1 LEIGGSDGEQ
11 IVIFNSIIAGNI
23 NRNAGGDGIVASAV
37 QTYIQQNSG
46 QYVAITN
53 SIFEG
58 GSSEWFYDS
67 DEDCYDFDPLFEDSL
82 GTLSAYSPAIGKGGA
97 SIEDVDENDI
107 LYPGIDIYGTP
118 RPTPAGSNPDIG
130 AYEHVLSEPRRLV
143 YYIDDT
149 NGNNNNDGLTSAT
162 ALKTIAEGLN
172 KSSNRD
178 TLELAAGTYDGT
190 NNRNLNMQGLTR
202 IIRST
207 SGAANTIIDCQGLG
221 SAFVFNNGENDS
233 VHISGLTII
242 NGSGTNGGAVSIT
255 GADPVFENV
264 IFRDNSGTGN
274 GGAVY
279 LDDSQSS
286 FTNCVFD
293 DNNSAVG
300 GAIYFDGGSVVL
312 DHCTMINNTSD
323 DTTGIFIASGSL
335 EILNSVYWGNHDI
348 DEEATVVFSNVMG
361 GFDGEGN
368 LNGRP
373 GFTDAENGDLT
384 LLGWSPMIGGA
395 RPIYAV
401 ETDIAGVARPDTANP
416 DMGAYENSLN
426 APSAYTSV
434 TWHVNTSGTDEA
446 VYSSPTVATGAFES
460 IDWVMDHVLEGDS
473 VIIHPG
479 HYDHG
484 FSNWGKSAHL
494 RGSSASPS
502 DVWIHEEMEFSGGSS
517 SLHMLSIHNDSG
529 DGVVVSAGSIEISYV
544 LIDSVSGEAI
554 AISDTADASISNVTF
569 YGNGHAI
576 VDSSS
581 GSVSVM
587 NSIIWGN
594 TNAVAGDP
602 VITYSNVQGG
612 YTGTGN
618 INTDPLFANASEKDF
633 ELNILSPCIDAGN
646 TSSAYDADNTVVD
659 MGAFPRQRVLLSGN
673 SQGDI
678 SVSADTV
685 VIITDDFTVSEDDTL
700 ELDAGAEL
708 FFSPG
713 VSLTVSGALDAEGN
727 EDGGAISF
735 LPTHPDSTWGG
746 LTITG
751 DRGRT
756 SHNVYSYIQISGV
769 EAASVPLTV
778 DGDATLNHI
787 TIAGNGNATSLSVAT
802 GTVDLNYSILEG
814 QIDGNANSVG
824 SFTSSTDQFT
834 DYANDDFTLLATA
847 AGIDVDTT
855 KADPDY
861 TYGDAGAYY
870 HDQRSYP
877 VTSITVLRPATGDT
891 VLASPD
897 TSSAAGLAS
906 TIQLFNTYGRY
917 KTKGS
922 VSWASVNNTGSFSIV
937 STDSTDLNGV
947 VSNQYV
953 TSTVSGSYNSFT
965 VSADDASST
974 SGFYLVE
981 PGIPDSVEVGALAAE
996 TMTQLDSLTF
1006 TANVYDQF
1014 ANLVRLGEHVVWSI
1028 NTVTGSGDGY
1038 RLSSDTTATD
1048 ASGNTT
1054 VVLYTDPTNNTL
1066 SVGDQVTVTATSGP
1080 GSHVSSVVTIIPSD
1094 IYNLTLGEGLTT
1106 EELGVSADTAYIDFY
1121 TALID
1126 TFDNPLENVEVF
1138 WEVVAGSGTGETLSS
1153 ASSNTNAQGVASTR
1167 LNTNTVSGTEYQV
1180 RCWVTES
1187 SLLNAFGSF
1196 ESLGNNASSMS
1207 TSLNS
1212 SVNVPSTHSISNSI
1226 KPGVSTKS
1234 SMFTRNQEIQEH
1246 RPAQFVPV
1254 QVARPST
1261 LDHSVSRV
1269 AAYDLD
1275 DTSAVVLVWP
1285 GVTASLS
1292 GVPQQDED
1300 LELDQQFGFTLD
1312 AHDQFG
1318 NLVRDNTSVTWQVVP
1333 SSANVSIVGQDD
1345 VTTEGQASIALEVAS
1360 NAAWDFSFKV
1370 VATVEGISDSTGSY
1384 RIDDVTAPAAVS
1396 GLSISPSVWTS
1407 TNDFTLSWTN
1417 PSEHSGVA
1425 GAYYKIDGES
1435 SQYVT
1440 GSNIQTLNFTMPA
1453 NDSRTVKLW
1462 LQDNAENQDESTAM
1476 IVTAKWDDTAPSTFS
1491 LTQPLAGWY
1500 NQTEY
1505 RFEWQASSD
1514 ATSGLSHYLF
1524 SLNGGNETAEISPDS
1539 TGFSPSFGL
1548 AQGSHTWTVTA
1559 YDSAGNSLETSNP
1572 QTISVDHT
1580 PPGITHNPVQEATE
1594 NTAVVINAVFTE
1606 DGSGQSGIYKAE
1618 LYYRRG
1624 GESNWQPP
1632 VDMSTLS
1639 SYQIAS
1645 AYSTSSG
1652 IEYYLYGEDVAGN
1665 ITKKPVDGFTSV
1677 SVTIPNGLASTD
1689 RWPTGVP
1696 NGSDVSSYQLW
1707 SFPGNPTS
1715 SSPVNL
1721 IVDDMPDAAFDNT
1734 KWRAF
1739 AYAGSGA
1746 WTEFEQLSSLNSGE
1760 SYFIL
1765 IKDPG
1770 FSINTGQTYTIET
1783 NQPYQIN
1790 LTSGDWTFIGN
1801 PFDFSIPLSSVLTQD
1816 STSLSGDA
1824 NFYTYDGGSWTNASS
1839 LEPWGGYIYKSS
1851 SASSIF
1857 IDPGNGGGGLLGRS
1871 VADSEIILED
1881 DEWLINISARN
1892 GFGRDQF
1899 NEVGLLQGAM
1909 DTYDDQDAF
1918 EPPLVPG
1925 GISVRVNNRDWP
1937 EHADTYTRDIRTPK
1951 EEGEYWD
1958 LEVIAQDD
1966 EHNVYLTFEDLDL
1979 IPEDLDVFAIDITLG
1994 TAQDLRWRHVYKY
2007 AVTNPSQKH
2016 EVRFIAGT
2024 REFLQKNNAGVELFP
2039 DRYALSQNY
2048 PNPFNPQ
2055 TSILLTM
2062 QDEASVSLVVY
2073 NLLGEEVAVLA
2084 NNEYRPAGYHNF
2096 IWKGLN
2102 KDNQRVASGVYFY
2115 MARVISPK
2123 GELLISDTHKMIL
2136 VK

>member
-1 LEIGGSDGEQ
+1 M
-11 IVIFNSIIAGNI
+11 
-23 NRNAGGDGIVASAV
+23 
-37 QTYIQQNSG
+37 
-46 QYVAITN
+46 
-53 SIFEG
+53 
-58 GSSEWFYDS
+58 
-67 DEDCYDFDPLFEDSL
+67 
-82 GTLSAYSPAIGKGGA
+82 
-97 SIEDVDENDI
+97 DENDI

-118 RPTPAGSNPDIG
+118 RPTPAGSSPDIG

-293 DNNSAVG
+293 GNNSAVG

-434 TWHVNTSGTDEA
+434 TWHVNSSGTDEA

-494 RGSSASPS
+494 RGSSTSPS

-769 EAASVPLTV
+769 EAASFPLTV

-1207 TSLNS
+1207 MSLNS
-1212 SVNVPSTHSISNSI
+1212 SVNVSLTHSISNSI
-1226 KPGVSTKS
+1226 KTGVSTKS

-1254 QVARPST
+1254 QVGRPST

-1548 AQGSHTWTVTA
+1548 AQGSHTWTLTA

-1696 NGSDVSSYQLW
+1696 NGSDVGSYQLW

-1909 DTYDDQDAF
+1909 DTYDDHDAF

-1937 EHADTYTRDIRTPK
+1937 EHADTYTRDIRMPK